1 MNLHKA
7 AALLLV
13 LLPTVALAK
22 TKKPEVPAVFG
33 NARFVYV
40 ESPDGDL
47 FKPGVYPEDRTAIS
61 DVQDA
66 LRDWNRYVLTTHR
79 EEAELVF
86 VVRKGRLASG
96 QLHGGVQI
104 GQPLPPGQMPG
115 HGPGQS
121 GSGDS
126 VGTRAE
132 VGPEDDMLEVYMLNP
147 EGKLT
152 GPIWNR
158 SQTDG
163 LNAPQLQLL
172 RQLRDA
178 VERAYPATTAGKQSK
193 P

>member
-1 MNLHKA
+1 MNLQKA

-22 TKKPEVPAVFG
+22 TKKPEVPAVFS

-47 FKPGVYPEDRTAIS
+47 FKPGVYPEDRSAIV

-79 EEAELVF
+79 EEAELIF
-86 VVRKGRLASG
+86 VVRKGRLVNG
-96 QLHGGVQI
+96 QIEGGVQI
-104 GQPLPPGQMPG
+104 GQTVPPGQMPG
-115 HGPGQS
+115 HGSGQS
-121 GSGDS
+121 GSGNS

-132 VGPEDDMLEVYMLNP
+132 VGPEDDTLEVYMLNSD
-147 EGKLT
+147 GKLM
-152 GPIWNR
+152 GPVWNR
-158 SQTDG
+158 SQSDG
-163 LNAPQLQLL
+163 LDAPQLPLF
-172 RQLRDA
+172 RQLKDA
-178 VERAYPATTAGKQSK
+178 VERTYPATTAGKQSK